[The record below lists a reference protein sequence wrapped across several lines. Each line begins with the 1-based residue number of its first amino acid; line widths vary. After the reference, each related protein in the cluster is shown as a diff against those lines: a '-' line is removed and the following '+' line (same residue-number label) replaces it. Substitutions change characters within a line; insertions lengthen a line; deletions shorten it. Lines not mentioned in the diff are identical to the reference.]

1 MIKQKTL
8 IFFGAHPDD
17 ETFGMG
23 STLAQYAASGVKVYC
38 ACSTR
43 GEVGTVEPELLKG
56 YASIADRRTEELKCA
71 AEVLGLAGVIHL
83 NYRDS
88 GMRGTPDNKHPDCL
102 AMAPIEDVTAK
113 MVKVIRELKPDVVVT
128 HSAGGGGYDHPDHNA
143 THNAAVAAFYA
154 ANDAKQYPEAGPAF
168 QPSKLYFLV
177 RPRGMTRLTIMLMRL
192 YGQDP
197 RRAGR
202 NRDID
207 FTRRANVEFPIHAVF
222 RLKKQSILIRNKA
235 AACHSSQGGG
245 QLRRGP
251 FRIVRI
257 IERIRG
263 RADRDFFMREYP
275 PPTKR
280 REKDLFEGLI

>member
-1 MIKQKTL
+1 MRRQKTL

-17 ETFGMG
+17 ESFGMG
-23 STLAQYAASGVKVYC
+23 STLAQYTAEGVKVYYV
-38 ACSTR
+38 CSTR
-43 GEVGTVEPELLKG
+43 GEMGTVDSELLKG
-56 YASIADRRTEELKCA
+56 YASIAERRTEELKCA
-71 AEVLGLAGVIHL
+71 AEALGLAGVVHL

-88 GMRGTPDNKHPDCL
+88 GMRGDPANKHPDCL

-154 ANDAKQYPEAGPAF
+154 AGDAKQYPVAGSAF
-168 QPSKLYFLV
+168 QPSKLYFGV

-197 RRAGR
+197 HRAGR

-207 FTRRANVEFPIHAVF
+207 FTRRANVELPVHAVVH
-222 RLKKQSILIRNKA
+222 LKKQSILTRNKA

-245 QLRRGP
+245 IPRRGP
-251 FRIVRI
+251 FRLIRI

-263 RADRDFFMREYP
+263 RADRDFFMRDYP
-275 PPTKR
+275 PPTKK
-280 REKDLFEGLI
+280 REKDLFEGIF

>member
-1 MIKQKTL
+1 MSKQRTL

-17 ETFGMG
+17 ESFGMG
-23 STLAQYAASGVKVYC
+23 STLAQYATEGVKVYYV
-38 ACSTR
+38 CSTR
-43 GEVGTVEPELLKG
+43 GEAGTVDPALLKG
-56 YASIADRRTEELKCA
+56 YASIAERRTEEMKCA
-71 AEVLGLAGVIHL
+71 AAVLGLAGVVYL
-83 NYRDS
+83 GYRDS
-88 GMRGTPDNKHPDCL
+88 GMRSTPDNQNPNAL
-102 AMAPIEDVTAK
+102 AMAPLEDVTAK

-154 ANDAKQYPEAGPAF
+154 ASDAKQYPEAGPAF
-168 QPSKLYFLV
+168 QSAKLYFLV

-202 NRDID
+202 NKDID
-207 FTRRANVEFPIHAVF
+207 FTRRANVEFPIHAVV

-245 QLRRGP
+245 QPRRGP

-263 RADRDFFMREYP
+263 RADRDFFMRDYP
-275 PPTKR
+275 TPTKK
-280 REKDLFEGLI
+280 REKDLFEGLS

>member
-1 MIKQKTL
+1 MRKQKTL

-17 ETFGMG
+17 ESFGMG
-23 STLAQYAASGVKVYC
+23 STLAQYAAEGVKAYYV
-38 ACSTR
+38 CSTH
-43 GEVGTVEPELLKG
+43 GEMGTVDPELLKG
-56 YASIADRRTEELKCA
+56 YTSIADKRTEELKCA
-71 AEVLGLAGVIHL
+71 AEVLGLEGVIHL

-88 GMRGTPDNKHPDCL
+88 GMRGDPSNKHPDCL
-102 AMAPIEDVTAK
+102 AMAPIEDVTEK
-113 MVKVIRELKPDVVVT
+113 MVRVIREIKPDVVVT
-128 HSAGGGGYDHPDHNA
+128 HSAGGGGYDHPDHCA

-154 ANDAKQYPEAGPAF
+154 ASDVKQYPEAGPAF
-168 QPSKLYFLV
+168 QPAKLYFPV
-177 RPRGMTRLTIMLMRL
+177 RPRGMTRLTILLMRL

-202 NRDID
+202 NKDID
-207 FTRRANVEFPIHAVF
+207 FTRRANVELPIHAVV

-245 QLRRGP
+245 MPRRGP
-251 FRIVRI
+251 YRIVRI

-275 PPTKR
+275 SPTKK
-280 REKDLFEGLI
+280 REKDLFESIR

>member
-1 MIKQKTL
+1 MNKQRVL

-23 STLAQYAASGVKVYC
+23 STLAQYANSGVKVYC
-38 ACSTR
+38 VCSTR
-43 GEVGTVEPELLKG
+43 GEVGTVDPELLKG
-56 YASIADRRTEELKCA
+56 YTSIADRRTAELKSA

-83 NYRDS
+83 DYRDS
-88 GMRGTPDNKHPDCL
+88 GMRGTKDNQHPDSL
-102 AMAPIEDVTAK
+102 AMAPLEDVTAK
-113 MVKVIRELKPDVVVT
+113 IVKVIREIKPDVIVT

-143 THNAAVAAFYA
+143 THNATVAAFYA
-154 ANDAKQYPEAGPAF
+154 ASDAKQYPEAGPAF

-192 YGQDP
+192 YGQNP

-207 FTRRANVEFPIHAVF
+207 FTRRANVEFPIHAVV

-245 QLRRGP
+245 QPRRGP
-251 FRIVRI
+251 FQIVRI

-275 PPTKR
+275 PPTKH
-280 REKDLFEGLI
+280 REKDLFEGVR